1 MKLEYSPALAL
12 AFERARRFAAA
23 AQAAEVGARHLLC
36 GLLAEAE
43 GKPAACLVQ
52 AGADLPR
59 LLAHLGSPH
68 ATSATMLDG
77 ASLPLHSSI
86 QKIMRAAR
94 EVTVLHGDEGSIA
107 TDHVLLA
114 LLNEVHSL
122 REELQGFG
130 LNPERLYTS
139 VVGTSSPLVMDEEL
153 DLSEPVAEF
162 DIARILDASANRARE
177 ALRVLEDHARFA
189 LNDAFLSSQ
198 WKQMRHDLAQALG
211 LLPAGLLLA
220 ARDTLG
226 DVGTAISTDQEWQR
240 ESIDAVVQ
248 ANAKRLQEALRS
260 LEEFGKTASAE
271 FAQRIE
277 KLRYQSYTLE
287 RAIVLGTG
295 TRERLADVR
304 LCVLVTDSLCK
315 ASLAGTVKEATL
327 GGATMI
333 QLREKDCDDRTL
345 LARARL
351 VREVTRAS
359 DALFIVNDRPDIAR
373 LADADGVH
381 LGQEDMPIRDAR
393 RILGEETLIG
403 VSTHNME
410 QVRRAILEGADY
422 IGVGPTFPSRTKQ
435 FEALAGLA
443 FVREALAETT
453 LPAFAIGGIDLS
465 NVAQVVAAGGRRIA
479 VSAAIC
485 AAADPRAAARQLCAA
500 LNAATI

>member
-1 MKLEYSPALAL
+1 
-12 AFERARRFAAA
+12 
-23 AQAAEVGARHLLC
+23 
-36 GLLAEAE
+36 
-43 GKPAACLVQ
+43 
-52 AGADLPR
+52 
-59 LLAHLGSPH
+59 
-68 ATSATMLDG
+68 
-77 ASLPLHSSI
+77 
-86 QKIMRAAR
+86 
-94 EVTVLHGDEGSIA
+94 
-107 TDHVLLA
+107 
-114 LLNEVHSL
+114 
-122 REELQGFG
+122 
-130 LNPERLYTS
+130 
-139 VVGTSSPLVMDEEL
+139 
-153 DLSEPVAEF
+153 
-162 DIARILDASANRARE
+162 
-177 ALRVLEDHARFA
+177 
-189 LNDAFLSSQ
+189 
-198 WKQMRHDLAQALG
+198 
-211 LLPAGLLLA
+211 
-220 ARDTLG
+220 
-226 DVGTAISTDQEWQR
+226 
-240 ESIDAVVQ
+240 
-248 ANAKRLQEALRS
+248 
-260 LEEFGKTASAE
+260 
-271 FAQRIE
+271 
-277 KLRYQSYTLE
+277 
-287 RAIVLGTG
+287 
-295 TRERLADVR
+295 
-304 LCVLVTDSLCK
+304 VLVTDSLCK